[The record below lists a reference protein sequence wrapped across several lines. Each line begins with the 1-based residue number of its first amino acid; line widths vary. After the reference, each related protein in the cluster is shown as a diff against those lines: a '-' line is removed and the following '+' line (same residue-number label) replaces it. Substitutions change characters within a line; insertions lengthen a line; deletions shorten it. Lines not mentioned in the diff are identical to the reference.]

1 MLQPSER
8 GSIWRNKN
16 FKLRPGPTQKSKA
29 RLAEVIGPNLDL
41 VQGDS
46 HKDRI
51 SMTRSGRR
59 RHIRRSCLRQRCAHA
74 AAGSTL
80 CTGCNKLK
88 TTSAGTRRPLAP
100 DCPSDSTTKL
110 AKFRKTGCGNFTR
123 IRTLGKILVAQ
134 TCPLSVL
141 EILSWTH
148 YWQFVWHHKC
158 VENNE
163 KQFEC
168 WMNKAEHPDS

>member
-1 MLQPSER
+1 VTINRTRANSTKIQPFISGFQTRLSKCFTNLMLKESTRMLQPSER

-88 TTSAGTRRPLAP
+88 TTSAEREDRLRQTARVIALRSL
-100 DCPSDSTTKL
+100 PSSGKL
-110 AKFRKTGCGNFTR
+110 GAE
-123 IRTLGKILVAQ
+123 I
-134 TCPLSVL
+134 SL
-141 EILSWTH
+141 E
-148 YWQFVWHHKC
+148 
-158 VENNE
+158 
-163 KQFEC
+163 
-168 WMNKAEHPDS
+168 